1 MPFLPRLPKFTQRIS
16 HLGIMRVIHQGVQ
29 PLSWGDLYHLL
40 FTLPW
45 PQLLGLLFVAYGG
58 LNLIFAG
65 IYTLGGDC
73 IANATPGSF
82 GDAFFFSVQTMATIG
97 YGAMYP
103 TTAYSNFWVVMEVF
117 VGLLAVAMATGLM
130 FARFS
135 RPTARVIFSD
145 RLVICSYNGVPTLM
159 LRTANQRGNLIL
171 EAQINVVVILPEV
184 TPENHCLRRLYDL
197 NLVRSSTP
205 ILSLSWMVMHPI
217 DADSPL
223 FGLTATELYENQA
236 QFVVTLTGLDETVG
250 QLIHTRH
257 QYQAH
262 DIHWQSRFVDVLTV
276 LPNGDR
282 KIDYAHFHNTI
293 PLDAAPTDF

>member
-1 MPFLPRLPKFTQRIS
+1 MRFLPRLPKFTQRIS
-16 HLGIMRVIHQGVQ
+16 HLGIMRVIHHGVQ

-73 IANATPGSF
+73 IANAEPGSF
-82 GDAFFFSVQTMATIG
+82 RDAFFFSVQTMATIG

-103 TTAYSNFWVVMEVF
+103 TTAYSNFWVVIEVF

-145 RLVICSYNGVPTLM
+145 RLVICPYNGVPTLM

-184 TPENHCLRRLYDL
+184 TPENHKLRRLYDL

-217 DADSPL
+217 DSPSPL
-223 FGLTATELYENQA
+223 FGMTATDLYECQA
-236 QFVVTLTGLDETVG
+236 QFIVTLTGLDETVG

-257 QYQAH
+257 QYQAQ
-262 DIHWQSRFVDVLTV
+262 DIDWQAQFVDVLTV

-282 KIDYAHFHNTI
+282 KIDYAHFHDTI
-293 PLDAAPTDF
+293 PLVPVPPAD